1 MKKVLVSMVVL
12 GCLIPSSIA
21 ADKSSYPEGKPEE
34 KNQARE
40 DPVKSR
46 TFNVLNYGAVGD
58 DKTANTEAFS
68 ARLPIGPPVIGA
80 WFPQEDEMRNPDGY
94 RDFLDAAAGY
104 SHYTLLS
111 TTMRIPGRQMT
122 DAYVHDWFKR
132 AAAYARQR
140 GVGLV
145 LELDPRHSIPAFAQ
159 QYPKALQQ
167 RLWLRE
173 VDLAKE
179 GEAVVEIGYGVGH
192 GDAICGAGVNA
203 IALERVYVYER
214 TSAGI
219 EPATVQ
225 DVTASC
231 TVRDTGKRSVFIPS
245 GDAGSKERKACVI
258 MRVTLNYP
266 AVFSP
271 EILRFEADT
280 VRQYADLPLAGLMK
294 DEAGYPAAHDGNRH
308 KNGFWTSSWREADY
322 ARRTGGR
329 GLVRDS
335 LLMCFGEA
343 GREAERQST
352 VNQYMEQSRHRNS
365 VIEQAFYKQTK
376 ATFGP
381 DAFVGTHDT
390 VFPYPDAREF
400 ERNGL
405 NWWTATR
412 DYAQSDEVTPYS
424 CRTSMAKKMGGG
436 VWYNQWYS
444 PDIAT
449 YEKGIWRYALAGGRM
464 NFHVLYP
471 SKPPWVERGKDL
483 LRSSLLRGD
492 CRIRLLN
499 CISDAPVDCPVA
511 VIFGHANVMNWAGP
525 SFNDIGTQLTDL
537 FWQAGLYADLIPST
551 EIAEKALRVDDNGDV
566 WYGKQRYAA
575 VVLYRPEFENA
586 ATAEFFQR
594 AARGKTVL
602 YRIGDWTKDFNGK
615 LLDANAALPP
625 PMKGAVDIMTCAR
638 EVIAKLTEAGVQPKT
653 PASGMFPK
661 WNGQGRE
668 SADMPASGHTRLTDG
683 TVILVAGEKDRTGDP
698 IQETIEV
705 HGHKVTF
712 DAAGVAAV
720 RLSKDGKLEAMAAGG
735 LRHFKAGPVEIKLD
749 QPADVALWR
758 DPKGT
763 LQGVLQGYEGDVPA
777 DLAAL
782 TSNWLRLELPPRLNE
797 D

>member
-1 MKKVLVSMVVL
+1 
-12 GCLIPSSIA
+12 
-21 ADKSSYPEGKPEE
+21 
-34 KNQARE
+34 
-40 DPVKSR
+40 
-46 TFNVLNYGAVGD
+46 
-58 DKTANTEAFS
+58 
-68 ARLPIGPPVIGA
+68 
-80 WFPQEDEMRNPDGY
+80 
-94 RDFLDAAAGY
+94 
-104 SHYTLLS
+104 
-111 TTMRIPGRQMT
+111 MT

-219 EPATVQ
+219 EPDTVQ
-225 DVTASC
+225 DATASC
-231 TVRDTGKRSVFIPS
+231 TVRDTGTGKRSVFIPS
-245 GDAGSKERKACVI
+245 GVAGSKERKACVI

-308 KNGFWTSSWREADY
+308 KNGFWTSTWREADY

-329 GLVRDS
+329 SLVRDS

-343 GREAERQST
+343 GREAERQSAI
-352 VNQYMEQSRHRNS
+352 NHFMEQSRHRNS

-483 LRSSLLRGD
+483 LLLLVFR
-492 CRIRLLN
+492 CQVL
-499 CISDAPVDCPVA
+499 S
-511 VIFGHANVMNWAGP
+511 
-525 SFNDIGTQLTDL
+525 
-537 FWQAGLYADLIPST
+537 
-551 EIAEKALRVDDNGDV
+551 
-566 WYGKQRYAA
+566 QR
-575 VVLYRPEFENA
+575 P
-586 ATAEFFQR
+586 QID
-594 AARGKTVL
+594 K
-602 YRIGDWTKDFNGK
+602 
-615 LLDANAALPP
+615 AALPHAVARAV
-625 PMKGAVDIMTCAR
+625 GA
-638 EVIAKLTEAGVQPKT
+638 P
-653 PASGMFPK
+653 
-661 WNGQGRE
+661 
-668 SADMPASGHTRLTDG
+668 
-683 TVILVAGEKDRTGDP
+683 
-698 IQETIEV
+698 
-705 HGHKVTF
+705 
-712 DAAGVAAV
+712 
-720 RLSKDGKLEAMAAGG
+720 
-735 LRHFKAGPVEIKLD
+735 
-749 QPADVALWR
+749 
-758 DPKGT
+758 
-763 LQGVLQGYEGDVPA
+763 
-777 DLAAL
+777 
-782 TSNWLRLELPPRLNE
+782 
-797 D
+797 

>member
-1 MKKVLVSMVVL
+1 MNKMIVLMMMCCWIVA
-12 GCLIPSSIA
+12 GAAAA
-21 ADKSSYPEGKPEE
+21 AD
-34 KNQARE
+34 
-40 DPVKSR
+40 D
-46 TFNVLNYGAVGD
+46 GAKGG
-58 DKTANTEAFS
+58 DKTANTAAVS

-80 WFPQEDEMRNPDGY
+80 WFPEENEMRNPDGY

-179 GEAVVEIGYGVGH
+179 GNAEVDMHYQQGN
-192 GDAICGAGVNA
+192 GDAICKAGVNA

-219 EPATVQ
+219 EPSTVQ
-225 DVTASC
+225 DATASC
-231 TVRDTGKRSVFIPS
+231 TVRDTGTGKRSVFIPS
-245 GDAGSKERKACVI
+245 GNAGSKERKACVI
-258 MRVTLNYP
+258 MRVTFNYP
-266 AVFSP
+266 ALFSP
-271 EILRFEADT
+271 EILQFEADT

-294 DEAGYPAAHDGNRH
+294 DEAGYPAAHDGNPH
-308 KNGFWTSSWREADY
+308 KNGFWTSTWREADY

-343 GREAERQST
+343 GREAERQSAI
-352 VNQYMEQSRHRNS
+352 NHFMEQSRHRNS

-464 NFHVLYP
+464 NFHVIYP

-492 CRIRLLN
+492 SRIRLLN

-586 ATAEFFQR
+586 ATVEFFQR
-594 AARGKTVL
+594 AARGKTIL
-602 YRIGDWTKDFNGK
+602 CRIGEWTKDFNGK
-615 LLDANAALPP
+615 PLDANAALPP
-625 PMKGAVDIMTCAR
+625 PMKGAVDITTCAR

-720 RLSKDGKLEAMAAGG
+720 RLSEDGKLEAMAAGG

-797 D
+797 N